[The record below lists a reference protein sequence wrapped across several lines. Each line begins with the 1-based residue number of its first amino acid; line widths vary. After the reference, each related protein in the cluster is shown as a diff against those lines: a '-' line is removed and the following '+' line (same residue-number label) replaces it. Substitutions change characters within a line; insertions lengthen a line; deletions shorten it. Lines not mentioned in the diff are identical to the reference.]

1 MLIMNRKYIYS
12 LSLILLSSS
21 LIAKENI
28 YSPAT
33 TVINTRVAS
42 GCAPSITKTDLDV
55 NNVRTTIM
63 GAGDMWWD
71 LSDAQY
77 EIPKGSNK
85 NSMFAGALWIGG
97 VDDGGNFKG
106 SSNDI

>member
-1 MLIMNRKYIYS
+1 MNRKYIYS
-12 LSLILLSSS
+12 LSLILLSSA

-55 NNVRTTIM
+55 NNVRTTIILD
-63 GAGDMWWD
+63 GT
-71 LSDAQY
+71 
-77 EIPKGSNK
+77 GSLHGPAAAAEK
-85 NSMFAGALWIGG
+85 AEE
-97 VDDGGNFKG
+97 
-106 SSNDI
+106 

>member
-1 MLIMNRKYIYS
+1 MNRIYISS
-12 LSLILLSSS
+12 LFMLLLSYT
-21 LIAKENI
+21 LIAKENV

-33 TVINTRVAS
+33 TITNTKVAS

-85 NSMFAGALWIGG
+85 NLSLIH
-97 VDDGGNFKG
+97 
-106 SSNDI
+106 I